1 MPITAGL
8 AVAKHPASQTSP
20 SSVTRAMQILRVMS
34 EGRNLRLTDIAKA
47 TGYDKT
53 TVLRLLENLIH
64 EGFVQRNTENKQ
76 FSLGPELTLLGA
88 AALKR
93 FDPRP
98 SVRPSLLRLVG
109 QFEDSVV
116 LSIPMGL
123 ESSCIDLEEGS
134 YPIRA
139 NYLRIG
145 SRRPLGV
152 GAGSLA
158 LLAWLPED
166 EREAAFE
173 ALAPTWAK
181 YQGISVPLLKDCVA
195 SAHERGYAVLLDAV
209 VQRMGGIA
217 VPIFEPSGRPVAAL
231 SIAALSER
239 ISGREKELGQELIRE
254 ALKCQV
260 RWADASHLSE
270 KAQKSSTAQRT
281 PGGQR

>member
-1 MPITAGL
+1 MPPTAGSAL
-8 AVAKHPASQTSP
+8 SNHQASP

-34 EGRNLRLTDIAKA
+34 EGTNLRLTDIAKA
-47 TGYDKT
+47 TGYDKA
-53 TVLRLLENLIH
+53 TVLRLLDNLIQ
-64 EGFVQRNTENKQ
+64 EGFVQRNMANKQ
-76 FSLGPELTLLGA
+76 FSLGPELKLLGA

-109 QFEDSVV
+109 KFEDSVL

-173 ALAPTWAK
+173 ALTPTWAK
-181 YQGISVPLLKDCVA
+181 YQGISVSLLKSCIA

-209 VQRMGGIA
+209 VHRMGGIA

-239 ISGREKELGQELIRE
+239 IASREKELSQELIRE

-260 RWADASHLSE
+260 RWADANHLSE
-270 KAQKSSTAQRT
+270 KAEKNTSTKRKKGSKS
-281 PGGQR
+281 